1 MAPARQRAFKGGP
14 IMLHRFALAA
24 LAISALACASSHPTP
39 INAPVLVPGAHE
51 SVQIDQLVVLVDAS
65 NSVDKR
71 TLFRDEKAVVE
82 SFARSMP
89 KGNYETGS
97 IAFGGFDR
105 TTAPLE
111 EFDRTRVVAEAAEIK
126 HLDEGT
132 PIHKAIAEASAALKG
147 KRGTAAVVLYSDGQ
161 LTSEGGKELDPQLAI
176 DAVKTL
182 RKNYA
187 GKVCLH
193 TVQVGSDPEGGAFLS
208 QLAGVTECGS
218 SRTLEGVTTVASLQ
232 QFERQVFLGAETTPD
247 VAAAPGD
254 LDRDGVIDAK
264 DNCPGTPR
272 GAAVDKRG
280 CWEVKGLRFATDS
293 AKIDAKGKKALD
305 EVAAVLKKN
314 PKLRV
319 QLDGHTDATATE
331 QHNRTLSE
339 QRAQAARSYLVAK
352 GIEKKRLEAKG
363 FGESKPAA
371 ENDTAA
377 GRAQNRRTEIELID

>member
-1 MAPARQRAFKGGP
+1 
-14 IMLHRFALAA
+14 MLRRFAPAA
-24 LAISALACASSHPTP
+24 LAISALACASSPEAPP

-51 SVQIDQLVVLVDAS
+51 SVKIDQLIVLVDAS

-89 KGNYETGS
+89 KGDYETGS

-105 TTAPLE
+105 TSAPLD

-132 PIHKAIAEASAALKG
+132 PIHRAIGEASDALKG

-161 LTSEGGKELDPQLAI
+161 ITSEGGKEIDPQLAL
-176 DAVKTL
+176 DAVKEL
-182 RKNYA
+182 RKSYA

-193 TVQVGSDPEGGAFLS
+193 TVQIGSDPEGGAFLR
-208 QLAGVTECGS
+208 QLAGVTECGT
-218 SRTLEGVTTVASLQ
+218 SRTLEGVATVASLQ
-232 QFERQVFLGAETTPD
+232 QFERQVFLGAERTPD

-254 LDRDGVIDAK
+254 LDADGVIDAK
-264 DNCPGTPR
+264 DQCPGTLR
-272 GAAVDKRG
+272 GAVVDKRG
-280 CWEVKGLRFATDS
+280 CWQVKGLHFATDS
-293 AKIDAKGKKALD
+293 AKLDAKGKKALD

-314 PKLRV
+314 PNLRV

-339 QRAQAARSYLVAK
+339 QRAQAARSYLVAR

-363 FGESKPAA
+363 FGESKPVAD
-371 ENDTAA
+371 NDTAG
-377 GRAQNRRTEIELID
+377 GRAQNRRTEIEVLD